1 MLHGTAQE
9 VTVLKP
15 RVHPRPRSPWAS
27 FFHMTT
33 IDSFPPFSLIAE
45 AEWHWRSHFI
55 NKQTEVAETGIKTPN
70 LNPDPLAPNAGPQTS
85 EPRGLREAEKT
96 GAWQPPSAESS
107 PPSAGPAPPPHTILL
122 SLWSRPP
129 VGWGRSD
136 SSGRVALGR
145 VPSPRAPAALS
156 QLPPPSLPLCGLG
169 FLPPFKA
176 HRFSLLEATFF
187 SFLESAQG
195 ETPVFL
201 FRFLLRH
208 QCFLGRSRCG
218 TWPMG
223 SKLLSGSDKLES
235 LCLRGPSPSAA
246 RL

>member
-122 SLWSRPP
+122 SLWSRPWAG
-129 VGWGRSD
+129 VAQTLAAGWPWAACPHPGHLLLSP
-136 SSGRVALGR
+136 SSLL
-145 VPSPRAPAALS
+145 PRFLSAAWVS
-156 QLPPPSLPLCGLG
+156 
-169 FLPPFKA
+169 FLP
-176 HRFSLLEATFF
+176 
-187 SFLESAQG
+187 
-195 ETPVFL
+195 
-201 FRFLLRH
+201 
-208 QCFLGRSRCG
+208 
-218 TWPMG
+218 
-223 SKLLSGSDKLES
+223 SKLTGSLF
-235 LCLRGPSPSAA
+235 
-246 RL
+246 